1 MECNNEVVALA
12 MPADSTDHA
21 LPLSLYEVDYLIT
34 PELGGADDI
43 KNLWPQPCTAKN
55 WSAYTKDDLED
66 RLHEL
71 VCSGKLELSA
81 AQHEIATDWIGAYKK
96 YVQRGN
102 PSVRRSVNLEDGM
115 IFAIAKLS
123 SAD

>member
-1 MECNNEVVALA
+1 MECNNVAALA

-43 KNLWPQPCTAKN
+43 KNLWPQPFTAKN

-71 VCSGKLELSA
+71 VCSGNWTFLPRNMRSRLIGSA
-81 AQHEIATDWIGAYKK
+81 RTK
-96 YVQRGN
+96 N
-102 PSVRRSVNLEDGM
+102 T
-115 IFAIAKLS
+115 F
-123 SAD
+123 SAVTQVSGDR